1 MRQVKILTNNEL
13 AGILTEVSKTRY
25 EFQYVDTYTGPPVSV
40 TLPKRKE
47 VYVSDHLFS
56 YFCNILPEGANR
68 KKLCMFK
75 KIDEKDFFGM
85 LMALAGADFIGA
97 IGVAN
102 INDKI

>member
-1 MRQVKILTNNEL
+1 MRQIKILVNSEL

-47 VYVSDHLFS
+47 VYVSEYLFP
-56 YFCNILPEGANR
+56 YFTNILPEGANR
-68 KKLCMFK
+68 KTLCMLK
-75 KIDEKDFFGM
+75 KIDEKDYFGM

-97 IGVAN
+97 VGVEN
-102 INDKI
+102 V